1 MSEPNEPALRNPAD
15 DGTSASTTVA
25 VLEKSA
31 TYQDYRAAFQEATGI
46 PLELVAPGVVEERS
60 SCAGDSGTCNL
71 PGEAPANDATATFT
85 CSCGVTYAY
94 VPVVLGH
101 EVLAYLRVGAVKLS
115 PPGRP
120 PGLLRKATFH
130 RRVAPVAFQGTVR
143 MLEVFARH
151 LAASAPRLLSG
162 NDAPTSPLISRVKAL
177 VQQRLHEDL
186 SLGSVSRHLRV
197 STYHLSRVFRQEA
210 GITFTE
216 YIARLRV
223 EHVKQALLNPNL
235 RISEAAYGAGFQSI
249 SQFNR
254 VFLRYAGESPTDYV
268 AHLRR
273 DMGDKELRRKR
284 A

>member
-1 MSEPNEPALRNPAD
+1 MSDPIAPTLRNRPDDAPA
-15 DGTSASTTVA
+15 ASVFIL
-25 VLEKSA
+25 LERSL

-46 PLELVAPGVVEERS
+46 PLELVVPGVVEERA
-60 SCAGDSGTCNL
+60 SCS
-71 PGEAPANDATATFT
+71 GEAGACDLPASVPERETTVSFT
-85 CSCGVTYAY
+85 CSCGTTYAY

-101 EVLAYLRVGAVKLS
+101 EVLAYLRVGPVRLA
-115 PPGRP
+115 PPGP
-120 PGLLRKATFH
+120 APGLTRGVVLH
-130 RRVAPVAFQGTVR
+130 RRVLPVAFRGTVR

-151 LAASAPRLLSG
+151 LANTAPRLLSG
-162 NDAPTSPLISRVKAL
+162 NDAPTSPLISRVKAH

-186 SLGSVSRHLRV
+186 SLGGVARQLRV

-223 EHVKQALLNPNL
+223 EQVKQALLNPNL

-273 DMGDKELRRKR
+273 DMGEKQLRQKR

>member
-1 MSEPNEPALRNPAD
+1 MSDPNAPTLRNRAEDAPV
-15 DGTSASTTVA
+15 ASSVA
-25 VLEKSA
+25 VLERA
-31 TYQDYRAAFQEATGI
+31 PAFQDYRAAFQEATGI
-46 PLELVAPGVVEERS
+46 PLALVAPGVVEAR
-60 SCAGDSGTCNL
+60 AGCSGKEAECDL
-71 PGEAPANDATATFT
+71 PAAVPGRETTATFT
-85 CSCGVTYAY
+85 CSCGTTYAY

-101 EVLAYLRVGAVKLS
+101 EVLAYLRVGPVKLA
-115 PPGRP
+115 PGAPP
-120 PGLLRKATFH
+120 PGLARSASLH
-130 RRVAPVAFQGTVR
+130 RRVVPVAFQGTVR

-151 LAASAPRLLSG
+151 LSNTAPRLLSG
-162 NDAPTSPLISRVKAL
+162 NDTPTSPLISRVKAF

-186 SLGSVSRHLRV
+186 SLSGVSRHLRV

-223 EHVKQALLNPNL
+223 EHVKEALLNPNL

-273 DMGDKELRRKR
+273 DMGEKQLRQKR

>member
-1 MSEPNEPALRNPAD
+1 VLEN
-15 DGTSASTTVA
+15 STTY
-25 VLEKSA
+25 K
-31 TYQDYRAAFQEATGI
+31 DYRDAFQEATGI
-46 PLELVAPGVVEERS
+46 PLELVPPDLVEERAACS
-60 SCAGDSGTCNL
+60 DGSAACRL
-71 PGEAPANDATATFT
+71 PAREGNAECTSTLA
-85 CSCGVTYAY
+85 CSCGVTYAH

-101 EVLAYLRVGAVKLS
+101 EVLAYLRVGPVKLAS
-115 PPGRP
+115 PVP
-120 PGLLRKATFH
+120 PAARSSSTFIH

-151 LAASAPRLLSG
+151 LANNASRLLAG
-162 NDAPTSPLISRVKAL
+162 NDAPTSPLIVRVKAL
-177 VQQRLHEDL
+177 VQQRLREDL
-186 SLGSVSRHLRV
+186 SLSAVARHLRV
-197 STYHLSRVFRQEA
+197 STFHLSRVFRQEA
-210 GITFTE
+210 GVTFTE

-223 EHVKQALLNPNL
+223 EQVKQALLNPNL

-273 DMGDKELRRKR
+273 DMGDAPLKRKR